1 VRIDATSANRAP
13 LSGASR
19 AADLNCRHAAYNRHL
34 ARLLVPY
41 HPSSILTAARPP
53 SKNYSPFTFFYGLA
67 FDDMGASE
75 AGPGVG
81 FEFPSFEVAWKK
93 RDLLLFAASIGA
105 TYPDELHFLYVGV
118 CSV

>member
-1 VRIDATSANRAP
+1 
-13 LSGASR
+13 
-19 AADLNCRHAAYNRHL
+19 
-34 ARLLVPY
+34 
-41 HPSSILTAARPP
+41 
-53 SKNYSPFTFFYGLA
+53 
-67 FDDMGASE
+67 MGASE